1 MTQGKLAGAANADDL
16 CAMDSELTVDQKREW
31 AEFLYTVEGLKM
43 DDVALK
49 VHSTEAMVT
58 CWIREGN
65 WDGRRRTMLTTRRMQ
80 MKQYFR
86 LLEQITEKINA
97 DEDVNPKDVDLAVKY
112 TAAIK
117 NLNAEV
123 TAGETIEVARAFV
136 LWLQRRNLQMAKEV
150 AEEFDVYIVTKV
162 KEEED

>member
-1 MTQGKLAGAANADDL
+1 
-16 CAMDSELTVDQKREW
+16 
-31 AEFLYTVEGLKM
+31 
-43 DDVALK
+43 
-49 VHSTEAMVT
+49 
-58 CWIREGN
+58 
-65 WDGRRRTMLTTRRMQ
+65 
-80 MKQYFR
+80 
-86 LLEQITEKINA
+86 
-97 DEDVNPKDVDLAVKY
+97 VKY